1 MSKLQDKNVLVF
13 YFSIGY
19 ILEESIFP
27 LIESLWET
35 YDIFLLMDSEFLT
48 EKYEEKIHTLFL
60 EKKIKKYNFLPNRK
74 NIFNYQYEIINYC
87 KKLEKLSMINAF
99 LLLDDFSICS
109 RYLIRFSKSKS
120 IKTFVLSL
128 CSNWPLISKF
138 IKQKN
143 YIISDQN
150 SLYGFKRSKN
160 ELKGLI
166 ISKLR
171 NGEFNSLAKKLII
184 RILTKTAFLKEYI
197 FKILNFIILPIILK
211 RLPFLSGKWEKFR
224 IPGDNASAII
234 VFDDYELKA
243 YKYFI
248 KKPIFLLKHPAE
260 NIKLAIS
267 TNSSKILIIFSGC
280 LSSEMNDEDIR
291 KWCKYIIQLSN
302 YKNSKYCD
310 LRLHPRTKKDVAWPT
325 KISNLLR
332 ESGLEVSIIFGID
345 QSLIMKLGEYSAI
358 LGGPSG
364 ALLITSLIRKD
375 ILILG
380 LDNSQDHGLDDQF
393 FTIGNPKN
401 IYWLKKSDFINTE
414 LFNENYNKTKNYNK
428 SFEEFISS
436 T

>member
-48 EKYEEKIHTLFL
+48 EKYEEKIHKLFL

-197 FKILNFIILPIILK
+197 SKILNFIILPIILK

-291 KWCKYIIQLSN
+291 KWCKYNKGI
-302 YKNSKYCD
+302 
-310 LRLHPRTKKDVAWPT
+310 KKT
-325 KISNLLR
+325 N
-332 ESGLEVSIIFGID
+332 
-345 QSLIMKLGEYSAI
+345 
-358 LGGPSG
+358 
-364 ALLITSLIRKD
+364 
-375 ILILG
+375 
-380 LDNSQDHGLDDQF
+380 
-393 FTIGNPKN
+393 
-401 IYWLKKSDFINTE
+401 
-414 LFNENYNKTKNYNK
+414 
-428 SFEEFISS
+428 
-436 T
+436 